1 MCAAGEA
8 GRSAL
13 TRFDSREMRQKHTT
27 KFSLTLLWLFLFVF
41 TGLSNAAPK
50 EIKDLKPTV
59 ILISLDGFRYDYLD
73 KYKAQHLNRLA
84 RNGVRAKWMIP
95 AFPSL
100 TFPNHYSLATGLYPE
115 NHGIVGNT
123 IYDPEFQ
130 ARFSL
135 DKREEVENSRW
146 WQGEPIWVTAEK
158 QGLRAGAFFFP
169 GTEAE
174 IAGRRPTFW
183 KTYDDKIPN
192 AERIDQILSWLDLP
206 QAERPQFYTLYF
218 SDVDSAG
225 HDFSPDSPEV
235 AQAVAQV
242 DALVGRL
249 FEGLKARN
257 IHGKVNLIIVSD
269 HGMASVK
276 PGNIIVLDDYFDA
289 KKAEPIVWGGQ
300 LTGIFPKAGEEEA
313 IYQLL
318 NAKRIEH
325 ANCYR
330 KAEIP
335 ARFHYRNN
343 RRIAPIVCI
352 ADEGWMLMSRERY
365 DKDKKDNKL
374 PARTKGAHGYD
385 NQLESMRAIFIAHGA
400 AFRRGRIIEPLEN
413 VNVYNVMTKILGL
426 RAAKNDGTLEAARQV
441 LR

>member
-1 MCAAGEA
+1 
-8 GRSAL
+8 
-13 TRFDSREMRQKHTT
+13 MRQKHTT
-27 KFSLTLLWLFLFVF
+27 NISLTLLWLSLFVF
-41 TGLSNAAPK
+41 TGIISKAAPK

-73 KYKAQHLNRLA
+73 KYKAENLNRLA
-84 RNGVRAKWMIP
+84 REGVRAEWMIP
-95 AFPSL
+95 VFPSL
-100 TFPNHYSLATGLYPE
+100 TFPNHYSIATGLYPE

-123 IYDPEFQ
+123 MYDPDFQ
-130 ARFSL
+130 AMFSL
-135 DKREEVENSRW
+135 GKREEVENSRW

-174 IAGRRPTFW
+174 IAGKRPTFW
-183 KTYDDKIPN
+183 KTYDGIIPN
-192 AERIDQILSWLDLP
+192 AERVDQILSWLDLP
-206 QAERPQFYTLYF
+206 QAERPQFYSLYF

-235 AQAVAQV
+235 AQAVAEV
-242 DALVGRL
+242 DAVVGRL
-249 FEGLKARN
+249 LEGLKARR
-257 IHGKVNLIIVSD
+257 IDKKINLIFVSD
-269 HGMASVK
+269 HGMAAVK
-276 PGNIIVLDDYFDA
+276 PGNIIILDDYFDA

-313 IYQLL
+313 IYQSLK
-318 NAKRIEH
+318 AKPIEH

-330 KAEIP
+330 KWEIP
-335 ARFHYRNN
+335 AQFHYQKN

-352 ADEGWMLMSRERY
+352 ADEGWRLMSRERY
-365 DKDKKDNKL
+365 EKDKIENKL
-374 PARTKGAHGYD
+374 PTRTLGAHGYD

-400 AFRRGRIIEPLEN
+400 AFRKGRIVKPFEN
-413 VNVYNVMTKILGL
+413 VNVYNIMTKILGL
-426 RAAKNDGTLEAARQV
+426 TPAKNDGTFGTARQI